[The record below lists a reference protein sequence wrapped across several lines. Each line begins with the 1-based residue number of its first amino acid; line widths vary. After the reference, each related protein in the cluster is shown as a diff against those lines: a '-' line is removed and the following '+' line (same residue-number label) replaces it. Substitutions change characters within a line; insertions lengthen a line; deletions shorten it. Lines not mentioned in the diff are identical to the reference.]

1 MCFVVA
7 SALCIS
13 IDAVR
18 LRRTSNYQR
27 ELQGAFALP
36 SSTEQQQQQQ
46 QQQQSPQQQQAS
58 SSAPSDNSIDVAD
71 TSAFDSIVDDAGEA
85 DGGAQSGDRNAIA
98 KTQNRY
104 QQKSREAEALSNK
117 LYIGVKSIA
126 GTTAEL
132 ARKIVNGDDES
143 LGRSS
148 SRLRAQIED
157 LVELEKSLDE
167 SRRVVEQVSACVLVP
182 TVVVFV
188 LCFRSV
194 LSLSTSSPLTRP

>member
-1 MCFVVA
+1 M
-7 SALCIS
+7 
-13 IDAVR
+13 
-18 LRRTSNYQR
+18 
-27 ELQGAFALP
+27 
-36 SSTEQQQQQQ
+36 
-46 QQQQSPQQQQAS
+46 
-58 SSAPSDNSIDVAD
+58 
-71 TSAFDSIVDDAGEA
+71 
-85 DGGAQSGDRNAIA
+85 
-98 KTQNRY
+98 
-104 QQKSREAEALSNK
+104 
-117 LYIGVKSIA
+117 KSIA